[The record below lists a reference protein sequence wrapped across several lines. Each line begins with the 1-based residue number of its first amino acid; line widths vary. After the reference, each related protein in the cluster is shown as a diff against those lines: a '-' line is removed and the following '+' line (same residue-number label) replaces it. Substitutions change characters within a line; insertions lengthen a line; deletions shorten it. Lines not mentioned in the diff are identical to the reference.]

1 VSAGDGQKPKGR
13 GLKQRVK
20 SASGRRIS
28 SSRWLERQL
37 NDPYVTGARA
47 EGWRSRA
54 AYKLIQLDAKHH
66 LLKPGARVL
75 DLGAAPGGWT
85 QVAVQKV
92 GPKGI
97 VVGVDLQE
105 MDPIHGAV
113 LLQGDATDAEVVRR
127 LRSELGGQAD
137 AVVSDMANS
146 ATGHRM
152 TDHIRTMMLAEQGFR
167 IAEQMLAPGG
177 CFVAKVLRGGTE
189 DDLLTGLKRS
199 FRKVMHVKPEASRQD
214 SREIYVVALGFRG
227 SPEGS

>member
-1 VSAGDGQKPKGR
+1 MSAGDGQKPPGR

-28 SSRWLERQL
+28 SARWLERQL
-37 NDPYVTGARA
+37 NDPYVAGARA

-66 LLKPGARVL
+66 LLKPGGRVL

-92 GPKGI
+92 GPRGI
-97 VVGVDLQE
+97 VVGVDLQA
-105 MDPIHGAV
+105 MDPVHGAV
-113 LLQGDATDAEVVRR
+113 LIQGDATDADVVRR
-127 LRSELGGQAD
+127 LRTELGGQAD
-137 AVVSDMANS
+137 AVISDMANS

-177 CFVAKVLRGGTE
+177 CFVAKVLRGGAE

-199 FRKVMHVKPEASRQD
+199 FRKVIHVKPEASRQD

-227 SPEGS
+227 SPEDS